1 MEQPPFGLAFLKQN
15 EKDCNDEK
23 TALNSVDYE
32 NLTNDQKT
40 ALQNMLKEY
49 LNMQTAYHMLSQDS
63 FKDVFAKGKQR
74 VHNAAADQ
82 ARKSEFDQLNNVL
95 KKLPPHLRPRPRP

>member
-63 FKDVFAKGKQR
+63 FKDVFAKG
-74 VHNAAADQ
+74 
-82 ARKSEFDQLNNVL
+82 NNVCIMQL
-95 KKLPPHLRPRPRP
+95 PIKLVSLSLINSIMS